1 MYRCIESRLNGL
13 STPPR
18 TAPGR
23 TQVLMRYWIV
33 NRQGRSIVLI
43 GMMGAGK
50 SSVGRCLHRRTG
62 RALHDTDEIVVTNFG
77 MSISEIFPKFGEQGF
92 RQAET
97 EALRSLPTTKQAII
111 VTGGGIV
118 LRNENAEIV
127 KRLGVIVWLD
137 GDEETLFARA
147 FRERDRPLLKTKNP
161 RKTFSQILDAR
172 RPLYANI
179 ADLRVDSSVLTDE
192 ELAVAILAKVRRM
205 NPTPESP
212 IPATAS

>member
-1 MYRCIESRLNGL
+1 MTYC
-13 STPPR
+13 
-18 TAPGR
+18 
-23 TQVLMRYWIV
+23 IV
-33 NRQGRSIVLI
+33 NREGRSIVLI

-50 SSVGRCLHRRTG
+50 SSVGQCLHRRTG

-77 MSISEIFPKFGEQGF
+77 MSISEIFPKFGEQRF

-147 FRERDRPLLKTKNP
+147 FRKRNRPLLQTKNP

-179 ADLRVDSSVLTDE
+179 ADVRVDTSVLTDE
-192 ELAVAILAKVRRM
+192 ELAVAILAKVTRM
-205 NPTPESP
+205 NPKPESP